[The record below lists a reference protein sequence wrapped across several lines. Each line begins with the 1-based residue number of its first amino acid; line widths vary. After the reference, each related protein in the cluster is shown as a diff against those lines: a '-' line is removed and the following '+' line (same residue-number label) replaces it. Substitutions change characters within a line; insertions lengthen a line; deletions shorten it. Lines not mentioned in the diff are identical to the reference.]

1 MIVAAWEY
9 IKDIKT
15 KVIHDLEGIKSMDG
29 FRTVKVVA
37 IGDSLTAG
45 YTTPSRYNSH
55 MHNLPYTNYL
65 DNIIIT
71 AQSRMGQ
78 TDVDVVIVNLGR
90 NGDSARGM
98 LDRLTTEAAR
108 HKPDYVIVW
117 GGINGLFSKPPEE
130 TLQSLIK
137 LYDRVKEIGAKPIAC
152 TLTSVA
158 NQSKAI
164 DTITYVNELIT
175 DYCNENGIP
184 VADLFKA
191 TSYENHVLRVEY
203 SSDGLHLTA
212 RGYQKVAE
220 TIFKDVIE
228 DILKEYQ

>member
-1 MIVAAWEY
+1 LEY
-9 IKDIKT
+9 FNDVKT
-15 KVIHDLEGIKSMDG
+15 KVIHNPAGNTSMDD
-29 FRTVKVVA
+29 FKTVTVVA

-71 AQSRMGQ
+71 AQSRWEQ
-78 TDVDVVIVNLGR
+78 TDVDVVIINLGR
-90 NGDSARGM
+90 NGDSTKGM

-108 HKPDYVIVW
+108 HKPNYVIVW

-130 TLQSLIK
+130 TLESLIK
-137 LYDRVKEIGAKPIAC
+137 LYDRVEEIGAKPIAC
-152 TLTSVA
+152 TLTSVT

-164 DTITYVNELIT
+164 DTITYVNELIL
-175 DYCNENGIP
+175 DYCTERGIP

-203 SSDGLHLTA
+203 GSDGLHLTA

-220 TIFKDVIE
+220 TLFKEVFE
-228 DILKEYQ
+228 DILREYI

>member
-1 MIVAAWEY
+1 
-9 IKDIKT
+9 
-15 KVIHDLEGIKSMDG
+15 MDG
-29 FRTVKVVA
+29 FRTVTVVA

-45 YTTPSRYNSH
+45 YTTPSRHNPY

-78 TDVDVVIVNLGR
+78 NDVDVVIVNLGR
-90 NGDSARGM
+90 NGDSAKGM

-130 TLQSLIK
+130 TLESLIK

-158 NQSKAI
+158 RQSKAV

-175 DYCNENGIP
+175 DYCKENGIP
-184 VADLFKA
+184 LADLFEA
-191 TSYENHVLRVEY
+191 TSYENHVLKTEY